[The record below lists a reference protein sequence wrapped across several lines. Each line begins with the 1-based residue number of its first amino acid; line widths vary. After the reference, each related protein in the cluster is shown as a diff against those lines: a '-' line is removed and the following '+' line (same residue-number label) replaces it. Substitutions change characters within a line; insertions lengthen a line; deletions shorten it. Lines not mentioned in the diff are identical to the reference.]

1 MYIIF
6 LQFIVII
13 MNLFQDLA
21 EKSNL
26 LIRLQCFDRKLR
38 LNNHIISHFKTDLP
52 PWNFGTAIARNTWL
66 PRQILFSEKHIC
78 RSVQGIPCNSLVCI
92 FTMFCKNFPGGLI
105 KHIET
110 ENQSARSNFAAL
122 KNRIMF
128 NVSLTKTEQDS

>member
-38 LNNHIISHFKTDLP
+38 LNNHIISHFQTDLP
-52 PWNFGTAIARNTWL
+52 PWNFEQLLLGTPDYHARYYFLRNIFVGLYKEFLVIPWSVYL
-66 PRQILFSEKHIC
+66 PCFAK
-78 RSVQGIPCNSLVCI
+78 I
-92 FTMFCKNFPGGLI
+92 FQ
-105 KHIET
+105 E
-110 ENQSARSNFAAL
+110 
-122 KNRIMF
+122 
-128 NVSLTKTEQDS
+128 D